1 MLTDV
6 SYVRTAMIFALMMEA
21 VRTSETLVNICLTT
35 WQDIPEDSELHTR
48 RRENLKSHI
57 G

>member
-6 SYVRTAMIFALMMEA
+6 SDVRTAMFFALMMEA

-35 WQDIPEDSELHTR
+35 RQDIPEDS
-48 RRENLKSHI
+48 I
-57 G
+57 